1 MQVPPMYSAL
11 KVNGKKL
18 YELARAGKEIERQAR
33 PVEILDIQIEKI
45 DLPRVTFHVSC
56 SKGTYIRTLCYDIG
70 RKLGCGGCMES
81 LLRTRV
87 DRFCLEDSLTLSQ
100 IEALRDEGRV
110 EEHVLPVDSVFL
122 DYPKFCMK
130 RGEGDKLVHN
140 GNPFRDAEELFTVES
155 SNGRNTAVL
164 EKNEKGG
171 CFTVRVYDS
180 EDQFIGLYQY
190 EEEKQRYRPQKI
202 FLGGK

>member
-1 MQVPPMYSAL
+1 M
-11 KVNGKKL
+11 KDG
-18 YELARAGKEIERQAR
+18 
-33 PVEILDIQIEKI
+33 
-45 DLPRVTFHVSC
+45 F
-56 SKGTYIRTLCYDIG
+56 
-70 RKLGCGGCMES
+70 
-81 LLRTRV
+81 
-87 DRFCLEDSLTLSQ
+87 
-100 IEALRDEGRV
+100 

>member
-1 MQVPPMYSAL
+1 
-11 KVNGKKL
+11 
-18 YELARAGKEIERQAR
+18 
-33 PVEILDIQIEKI
+33 
-45 DLPRVTFHVSC
+45 
-56 SKGTYIRTLCYDIG
+56 
-70 RKLGCGGCMES
+70 MES

-140 GNPFRDAEELFTVES
+140 GNPFWADETIFTVKSGVCAGAEACSEEES
-155 SNGRNTAVL
+155 C
-164 EKNEKGG
+164 KGNDS
-171 CFTVRVYDS
+171 CLTVRVYDS